1 MITKEKIGTIGK
13 TNVEMCLEIL
23 ELLFRSVPCKLA
35 QAMKK
40 MNANC
45 CTVRVNLDF
54 LIKQGLIETKII
66 GKKRKYYVITPLGAT
81 VLEQFK
87 KLKEFPRL
95 DEIQIEAK
103 TNEKQFVFCSN
114 SLANVSF

>member
-1 MITKEKIGTIGK
+1 
-13 TNVEMCLEIL
+13 
-23 ELLFRSVPCKLA
+23 
-35 QAMKK
+35 

-103 TNEKQFVFCSN
+103 TNETQFVLASN
-114 SLANVSF
+114 SLANASF